1 MIFRLISKLSIPGFF
16 AILFLQP
23 AQSQTIADG
32 LRFLDN
38 EQFINAG
45 KIFKTLAAKQPSAA
59 HHYYLGLYFLNLERR
74 DSVNGLYADSAKMSF
89 EKGVM
94 TDPKFNLNYVGL
106 GTYEI
111 SRGQFGTG
119 KMLIDKGVQSSKGKD
134 AELLYRAAE
143 AYVYY
148 ANHDAL
154 EANRLLD
161 MAIRINSKN
170 ADYFN
175 LKGDAFMLK
184 NDGSM
189 AANNYD
195 QAKRIA
201 PNSAKAYIN
210 YGNILIRAK
219 SYQKAL
225 ESYLEGMAKD
235 SLYAPGYRQLG
246 ELYFKAGK
254 YENAVNAYRKYV
266 SMTDSRPENQYRYGA
281 FLFLSKAYDEAIAV
295 LNNLPANFNNAFRY
309 RLLAYC
315 QAEKMMAAEGIANME
330 LFMGR
335 MDSTKYL
342 ASDYYYYG
350 KLLLESGKDT
360 LKGLNFLAKAADKDS
375 SRLVS
380 LSDYGKKCFEAKRY
394 QRAAE
399 AYAIVLGKGKKANQ
413 DYFNLG
419 NAYFF
424 GKEYVKADTVYSQ
437 LLRLQPKSILANLFK
452 ARCINF
458 QKLDPDQSKGLA
470 KPYYETF
477 TLLLTPENQDKY
489 KKQAIEAYS
498 YLGGYYALMKDVP
511 QAHAAWKKVLDL
523 EPDNKKA
530 KDGLLI
536 K

>member
-1 MIFRLISKLSIPGFF
+1 MTFRSFKNLAFLALFIFQSI
-16 AILFLQP
+16 QK

-32 LRFLDN
+32 LRYLDN

-45 KIFKTLAAKQPSAA
+45 RIFRSLAATQPTAPNL
-59 HHYYLGLYFLNLERR
+59 YYLGHFYLNLERR
-74 DSVNGLYADSAKMSF
+74 DSVNGLYADSAKMVF
-89 EKGVM
+89 QKGVQA
-94 TDPKFNLNYVGL
+94 DPKFNLNYIGL

-111 SRGQFGTG
+111 SKGQFATG
-119 KMLIDKGVQSSKGKD
+119 KLLIDKGVTASKGKD

-148 ANHDAL
+148 HNNDAL

-161 MAIRINSKN
+161 MAIKINPKN
-170 ADYFN
+170 PDYFN

-184 NDGSM
+184 NEGSP

-246 ELYFKAGK
+246 ELYYKAGK
-254 YENAVNAYRKYV
+254 FENAVASYRKYIN
-266 SMTDSRPENQYRYGA
+266 MTDSRPENQYRFGA
-281 FLFLSKAYDEAIAV
+281 FLFLSKAYDEAISV
-295 LNNLPANFNNAFRY
+295 LTNLPENYKNDFRY
-309 RLLAYC
+309 RLLGYC
-315 QAEKMMAAEGIANME
+315 QAEKQMAAEGFANME
-330 LFMGR
+330 IFMTKV
-335 MDSTKYL
+335 DSSKHL

-350 KLLLESGKDT
+350 KLLIESGKDT
-360 LKGLNFLAKAADKDS
+360 AKGVVFMTKAADKDS
-375 SRLVS
+375 SRMASLVE
-380 LSDYGKKCFEAKRY
+380 YGKKCFDAKRY
-394 QRAAE
+394 LRAAE
-399 AYAIVLGKGKKANQ
+399 AYAVVLERGKKTNQ

-424 GKEYVKADTVYSQ
+424 GKDYVKADTVYSQ
-437 LLRLQPKSILANLFK
+437 LLRIQPKSILANLFK

-458 QKLDPDQSKGLA
+458 QKLDQDQSKGLA

-477 TLLLTPENQDKY
+477 TLLVTPENQEKY
-489 KKQAIEAYS
+489 KKQAVEAYS
-498 YLGGYYALMKDVP
+498 YLGGYYAIRKDVP
-511 QAHAAWKKVLDL
+511 QAHAAWKKVLEI